1 AEVGRAAVRSAG
13 KEHVVGL
20 LGAEL
25 VRTERAG
32 GPADRVGDVRFA
44 RSVGPDDH
52 ADARL
57 EAHLDEIR
65 EGFEAT
71 QLDGAQMHR
80 SQAIESDGC
89 RTRVGNPAQGLAGSL
104 LLGGLLRAAVADA
117 ELFAVDDRSAREVA
131 LVRW

>member
-1 AEVGRAAVRSAG
+1 MPPHGGLVHEVLALAAAMEPARDRELGELDRPRSVLVVEQELDLAEVGRAAVRRAG
-13 KEHVVGL
+13 EEHVVGL
-20 LGAEL
+20 LGAQL

-32 GPADRVGDVRFA
+32 GPADRVGDVGLA
-44 RSVGPDDH
+44 GSVRPDDH

-71 QLDGAQMHR
+71 QFDGAQVHR

-89 RTRVGNPAQGLAGSL
+89 R
-104 LLGGLLRAAVADA
+104 
-117 ELFAVDDRSAREVA
+117 
-131 LVRW
+131 